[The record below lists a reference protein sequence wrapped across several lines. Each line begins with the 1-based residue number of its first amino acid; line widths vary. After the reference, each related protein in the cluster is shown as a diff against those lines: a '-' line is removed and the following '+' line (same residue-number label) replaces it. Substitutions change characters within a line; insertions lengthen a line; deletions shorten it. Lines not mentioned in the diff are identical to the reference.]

1 MFEELR
7 KRSVKKVLP
16 LVVFLC
22 LVGIPVLLFSANGF
36 FAVLRGNRNFE
47 ELKPKEIE
55 SGMYVEAHI
64 YGNFGVAIEETERR
78 EGSSYEKHV
87 ASYHVIWTG
96 NETDMD
102 CRYMML
108 KLPAKYDSQMTDMM
122 EAYWDGE
129 ETDTLTFVGRIE
141 KADEQELRYFYE
153 YMEELGMTG
162 QEVEA
167 FTLPYLIRVS
177 GAAESKV
184 TASVFF
190 FVGIAL
196 LLGGLLFMVTTV
208 KGGRLK
214 QLRKEIADI
223 GYSEERV
230 EADYARKREICEAP
244 KLDAGEELVFFN
256 VGAVSHVLKQREIV
270 WVYYGATAQRV
281 NGIKVA
287 TTYSLNLGMKNGKKY
302 VLGVPSEKK
311 AISAVELL
319 KKRFPWAVA
328 GYSDQLENLYQ
339 KNMPEFLELVYNRM
353 PEEDWYAQT
362 AAASE
367 QSFCEEPLQ

>member
-1 MFEELR
+1 
-7 KRSVKKVLP
+7 
-16 LVVFLC
+16 
-22 LVGIPVLLFSANGF
+22 
-36 FAVLRGNRNFE
+36 
-47 ELKPKEIE
+47 
-55 SGMYVEAHI
+55 
-64 YGNFGVAIEETERR
+64 
-78 EGSSYEKHV
+78 
-87 ASYHVIWTG
+87 
-96 NETDMD
+96 
-102 CRYMML
+102 
-108 KLPAKYDSQMTDMM
+108 
-122 EAYWDGE
+122 
-129 ETDTLTFVGRIE
+129 
-141 KADEQELRYFYE
+141 
-153 YMEELGMTG
+153 
-162 QEVEA
+162 
-167 FTLPYLIRVS
+167 
-177 GAAESKV
+177 
-184 TASVFF
+184 
-190 FVGIAL
+190 
-196 LLGGLLFMVTTV
+196 MVTTV

-214 QLRKEIADI
+214 RLRKEIADI

-244 KLDAGEELVFFN
+244 KLDAGAELVFFN

-319 KKRFPWAVA
+319 KKRFPWVVV

-339 KNMPEFLELVYNRM
+339 KNMPEFLELVYNKM

-362 AAASE
+362 AAASD